1 MKSKVYYWCPFIDKV
16 ATVKSVIN
24 SSFCLVKYDQLF
36 KPILL
41 NVCGEWSSYK
51 DELKEKNI
59 SVQNLTELKILPIR
73 NKRKGFLFSRLLY
86 FYIFFKTL
94 IPLIRF

>member
-1 MKSKVYYWCPFIDKV
+1 MCCFFMYNIFLFIDKV

-51 DELKEKNI
+51 DELKDLNAEPECQQI
-59 SVQNLTELKILPIR
+59 
-73 NKRKGFLFSRLLY
+73 
-86 FYIFFKTL
+86 
-94 IPLIRF
+94 

>member
-24 SSFCLVKYDQLF
+24 SSFCLEKYDQLY

-41 NVCGEWSSYK
+41 NVCGEWSLYK
-51 DELKEKNI
+51 NELKKKI
-59 SVQNLTELKILPIR
+59 FQCKILQ
-73 NKRKGFLFSRLLY
+73 N
-86 FYIFFKTL
+86 
-94 IPLIRF
+94 